1 MTTYIAD
8 HGYLDGIVRGFA
20 TQLLTAA
27 EYSNLTQCESVDDM
41 KVHLMSTG
49 YESVFRDVPS
59 PLTPQSVADAC
70 TAKMVEEFKYLRSNA
85 YEPLDKFLDY
95 ITFDILCDFLLFHS
109 SFIDMVI

>member
-1 MTTYIAD
+1 MTTYLAD
-8 HGYLDGIVRGFA
+8 HGYLDGIVRGFG

-27 EYSNLTQCESVDDM
+27 EYSNLTQCETVDDM
-41 KVHLMSTG
+41 KVHLLSTG

-95 ITFDILCDFLLFHS
+95 ITFKFSFCFLS
-109 SFIDMVI
+109 SFIFICA